1 MFVKGSVVVAST
13 APNKMQQRRCEF
25 FASSGKTDQALQS
38 GNVNGTTQYCAKTQ
52 CCMGYFK
59 VVDGDFSPDWL
70 GEGHFYFYS
79 NIHEYVFMKKT
90 GTMMLY
96 R

>member
-1 MFVKGSVVVAST
+1 
-13 APNKMQQRRCEF
+13 
-25 FASSGKTDQALQS
+25 
-38 GNVNGTTQYCAKTQ
+38 
-52 CCMGYFK
+52 MGYFK

-79 NIHEYVFMKKT
+79 NIHEYVFMRKT

-96 R
+96 RQIVLVVCSRMQCR